1 MQINTKGILIENSI
15 TPHLVITNDVQ
26 FSLKNYNGSW
36 GLMNKKIVL
45 VSLVQQSI
53 INDTELLGRA
63 INASENYSKDDFFY
77 LPITLLQ
84 LPSLLQLIENTG
96 AEKILFFGIQPHQVN
111 LYWQVVPTLPIKIK
125 STDIIF
131 FKTLETC
138 FGDAIYKKYFATIWL
153 KMLNTSWIKK

>member
-77 LPITLLQ
+77 LPITLFQ

-111 LYWQVVPTLPIKIK
+111 LYWQVVPTLPIKI
-125 STDIIF
+125 
-131 FKTLETC
+131 
-138 FGDAIYKKYFATIWL
+138 
-153 KMLNTSWIKK
+153 